1 MKYVLI
7 IVRRKR
13 LIMDFRR
20 FDNFLMLCELAKFTS
35 PAMVFD
41 YMKAEGINAKT
52 LYNELDALCF
62 PSFVGL

>member
-1 MKYVLI
+1 
-7 IVRRKR
+7 
-13 LIMDFRR
+13 MDFRR

-35 PAMVFD
+35 PATVFD